1 MTSLTCTSVEEMG
14 TQNIASYC
22 TTCEQFASDFVFFLS
37 EIVSNP
43 FKLTT
48 PTLLIVLALS
58 IDIT

>member
-1 MTSLTCTSVEEMG
+1 MG